1 MPSKQNKG
9 QQKTGFTIIE
19 VVLVLAIAG
28 LIFLMVFVA
37 LPALQRSQRD
47 TARRNDMSRVD
58 TSLVQYQTNHNTDTN
73 NLPTGPSFWQGAA
86 NFTTTT
92 TQGGQSIATT
102 ACTGNAAAACEFV
115 RDYMNT
121 GSSEKDKDN
130 EFTDPDGTPYSLA
143 ITGNWDLTTPITTSY
158 NVTRQNQTYTSTL
171 QVTGSGPSGALR
183 GTITGDNAYDAH
195 VVWIVPGGRCDSD
208 KVAPSQQRHFAV
220 LYRLEGAG
228 VYCIDDQ

>member
-1 MPSKQNKG
+1 MSKENTNTKY
-9 QQKTGFTIIE
+9 GFTIIE

-58 TSLVQYQTNHNTDTN
+58 TALVQWQTNHSTDAN
-73 NLPTGPSFWQGAA
+73 NLPTVSGTGT
-86 NFTTTT
+86 NV
-92 TQGGQSIATT
+92 QSKYT
-102 ACTGNAAAACEFV
+102 AKDDFKGTNACGSNDLACVFV

-121 GSSEKDKDN
+121 GASESDKVN
-130 EFTDPDGTPYSLA
+130 EFQDPDGKPYNLVITQNWSL
-143 ITGNWDLTTPITTSY
+143 INGNNPVY
-158 NVTRQNQTYTSTL
+158 GEYSTNNKL
-171 QVTGSGPSGALR
+171 VTGEVTNSV
-183 GTITGDNAYDAH
+183 TIGGDSPFSEH
-195 VVWIVPGGRCDSD
+195 VVYIIPGARCSGSSAL
-208 KVAPSQQRHFAV
+208 KSEKRHFAV